1 MASDKTSE
9 KAMAVKNARRI
20 GYECGRKGDAPS
32 TYTIGMKTEELR
44 AFKEGVVDGMLS
56 KAKEKK

>member
-44 AFKEGVVDGMLS
+44 AFKEGVVKGTL
-56 KAKEKK
+56 EKMRKG